1 MKKKSVVIL
10 LFAVIIL
17 LSSCGGQNNKPAQE
31 KEITVYATVNGE
43 QIMSDEIEYFKTRS
57 RAQIINEYAEKYG
70 VTDFADFWDKEFDG
84 KTPAESLEES
94 ALEQAVEAKIKL
106 MLMRENGVY
115 EDVSFVGLK
124 AKAETYNK
132 EHENL
137 KGNVGLKTVDLSS
150 FYTYYVSTGEMELKN
165 ILAESTLKPTAD
177 ELAAAAEKNPDLTEN
192 GQISAVVD
200 EKYEKMI
207 ADLID
212 NAEIK

>member
-106 MLMRENGVY
+106 VLMRENGVY

-177 ELAAAAEKNPDLTEN
+177 ELAAAAEKNPDFTEN